1 MFDQILQ
8 LVKEHL
14 GNNPQVA
21 SAVPENQ
28 KDAVHNEIANHITN
42 NLKSEAATQGGAG
55 GLLSMLQGAVASGSP
70 VTGAIEGCLV
80 SSLTSKFG
88 LPPMVTGAIA
98 GALPGLLQKF
108 AQKANDPDD
117 KSITP
122 DNISKSLFDS
132 DKSGL
137 FNMNK

>member
-1 MFDQILQ
+1 MIKSYK

-14 GNNPQVA
+14 GNNLQVA

-28 KDAVHNEIANHITN
+28 KDAVHNEIAHHITN

-55 GLLSMLQGAVASGSP
+55 GLLSMLQGAVTSGSP
-70 VTGAIEGCLV
+70 VTGAIEGGLV

-88 LPPMVTGAIA
+88 LLPMVTGAIA

-108 AQKANDPDD
+108 AQKANDSHD

-122 DNISKSLFDS
+122 DNISKSLSDS
-132 DKSGL
+132 DRGGL
-137 FNMNK
+137 FN